1 MSVKYLNRARHN
13 TSGAYTFWYSANR
26 ADPSMSTTGAPTP
39 SSDYGDVVTVG
50 KTFTSGILKEDLTSQ
65 VSGGGVTTFS
75 TSQSYVSGSL
85 RVFYN
90 GQYQRQG
97 DTFSE
102 VNATT
107 FSTSFPVEDES
118 AIQVEYRPA

>member
-1 MSVKYLNRARHN
+1 
-13 TSGAYTFWYSANR
+13 
-26 ADPSMSTTGAPTP
+26 MSTTGAPTP

-50 KTFTSGILKEDLTSQ
+50 KTFTSGILKEDQTSQ